1 MDTDSSIGMNDRL
14 GLGIKVEQKIH
25 AFEKAVQLFKDAQA
39 FKLENKK
46 YSTVYCHTAP
56 TNPSQVVLGLFCLI

>member
-1 MDTDSSIGMNDRL
+1 MDTDSSIGMNDRV

-25 AFEKAVQLFKDAQA
+25 AFEKAVQLLKDAQA

-46 YSTVYCHTAP
+46 YSTVY
-56 TNPSQVVLGLFCLI
+56 